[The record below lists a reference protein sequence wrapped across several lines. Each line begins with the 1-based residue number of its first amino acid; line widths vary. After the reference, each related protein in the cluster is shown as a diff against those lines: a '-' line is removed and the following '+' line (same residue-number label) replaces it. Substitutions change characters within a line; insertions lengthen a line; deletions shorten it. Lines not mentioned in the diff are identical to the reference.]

1 MSFTKKVGSLIRSIS
16 TIMTS
21 KRLVIGEL
29 VKFYKNDLIYVG
41 AVIGL
46 RRNIVYVDVE
56 NKGLFKVKR
65 RDIIFE

>member
-1 MSFTKKVGSLIRSIS
+1 
-16 TIMTS
+16 MTS